1 VSFKNHRISMGAIGC
16 RCTDDVDTTC
26 AEATAENDV
35 APGTAQESL
44 GIFHGFIAWIP

>member
-1 VSFKNHRISMGAIGC
+1 MGAIGC